1 MKSALLRLREYQDQ
15 LSPTEK
21 AVALKILENPEMVM
35 ELGIHQLAETTF
47 TSASTITRL
56 CRHIQFDGYRSFRR
70 AVTYELAF
78 RKHNQQEEEEKIL
91 KTDGIQEIIDKI
103 SYQNIISLEETKNLM
118 EPEVIQKC
126 MELLKSCHTVQLF
139 GLGASLI
146 TARDFY
152 LKLLRLG
159 KSAVIN
165 DDWHSQFLQARN
177 ALPTDLGIAISYSGE
192 TAEVIECMKAMK
204 ENHAPIIS
212 ITRFA
217 SSTVA
222 DLADL
227 NLYASSRESIF
238 RSGAMASRISQLNII
253 DILYTAFAN
262 SSYEYSLAKLSKTH
276 IQKNK
281 SSYKKGE

>member
-1 MKSALLRLREYQDQ
+1 MKSALLRLREYQNQ
-15 LSPTEK
+15 LSPTEH
-21 AVALKILENPEMVM
+21 AVAVKILEHPEWVM
-35 ELGIHQLAETTF
+35 ELGIHQLAEKTF

-56 CRHIQFDGYRSFRR
+56 CHHIHFEGYRSFRR
-70 AVTYELAF
+70 VVTYELAF
-78 RKHNQQEEEEKIL
+78 RKQNQEEQEKKIL
-91 KTDGIQEIIDKI
+91 KTDGIEEIIDKI
-103 SYQNIISLEETKNLM
+103 SYQNMISLEETKNLM
-118 EPEVIQKC
+118 EPEIVQKC
-126 MELLKSCHTVQLF
+126 VDLLRTCHSVQLF

-177 ALPTDLGIAISYSGE
+177 ALPNDLGIAISYSGE
-192 TAEVIECMKAMK
+192 THEVIECVKAMK
-204 ENHAPIIS
+204 ETHAPIIS
-212 ITRFA
+212 ITRFG
-217 SSTVA
+217 SSPVA
-222 DLADL
+222 DLSDF

-262 SSYEYSLAKLSKTH
+262 SSYEYSLNKLSKTH
-276 IQKNK
+276 IQKNRKNK
-281 SSYKKGE
+281 SY

>member
-1 MKSALLRLREYQDQ
+1 MKSALLPLREYQDQ
-15 LSPTEK
+15 LSPTEQ
-21 AVALKILENPEMVM
+21 AVAAKILENPEWVM
-35 ELGIHQLAETTF
+35 DLGIHQLAEKTF

-56 CRHIQFDGYRSFRR
+56 CHHIHFDGYRSFRN

-78 RKHNQQEEEEKIL
+78 RKQNQEIEEKKIL
-91 KTDGIQEIIDKI
+91 KTDGIEEIIDKI
-103 SYQNIISLEETKNLM
+103 SYQNMISLEETKNLM
-118 EPEVIQKC
+118 EPEVVQKC
-126 MELLKSCHTVQLF
+126 VDLLRACHTVQLF

-159 KSAVIN
+159 KPAVIN

-177 ALPTDLGIAISYSGE
+177 ALPNDLGIAISYSGE
-192 TAEVIECMKAMK
+192 TREVIECMKAMK

-212 ITRFA
+212 ITRFG
-217 SSTVA
+217 SSSVS
-222 DLADL
+222 DLADF

-262 SSYEYSLAKLSKTH
+262 SSYEYSLNKLSKTH
-276 IQKNK
+276 IQKN
-281 SSYKKGE
+281 